1 MTRAAQR
8 THPSRLAAWLVDLLA
23 SAEQAE
29 SILGDLHEEF
39 SEIVIATVLLESS
52 SEWVGQVKQ
61 VGSGYMTCSTTNL
74 MKEVPNQCFVLS
86 SP

>member
-8 THPSRLAAWLVDLLA
+8 THPPRLAAWLVDLLA

-29 SILGDLHEEF
+29 SILGDLHQEF
-39 SEIVIATVLLESS
+39 SDIVIATVLLESS
-52 SEWVGQVKQ
+52 SECVGQVKR
-61 VGSGYMTCSTTNL
+61 VGFGL
-74 MKEVPNQCFVLS
+74 HDPQHDDLIKEVPNRCFVLS